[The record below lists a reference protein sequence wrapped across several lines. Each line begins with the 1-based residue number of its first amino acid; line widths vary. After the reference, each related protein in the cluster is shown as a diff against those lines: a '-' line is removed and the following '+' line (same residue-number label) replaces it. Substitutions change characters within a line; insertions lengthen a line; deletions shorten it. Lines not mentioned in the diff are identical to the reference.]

1 MTEPIATCLL
11 CGNSAELKHAGYPG
25 YMEPDKFSIYH
36 CRSCNTAFSLPRTD
50 TSAIYETI
58 YKNAEKVP
66 GYSRYMSYAGIVK
79 EMHDPLR
86 FLADT
91 SEAYWGVRESLP
103 KHKSDIRILEIG
115 SGLGYLTYS
124 LIRAGYDA
132 RGIDISENAVSQAT
146 ERFGKY
152 YLSGDVYE
160 YSVKHAGSY
169 DYIIS
174 TEVIEHIDR
183 PVDFLSAMLKLTKPG
198 GKVIITTP
206 NKSPYPED
214 IIWAS
219 DLPPVHLWWF
229 SEDSVKYMASK
240 LGATTEFIDFT
251 RFYNNNSKVTS
262 LRSQRS
268 GRLPSP
274 FFNVKGELIVKSASG
289 KSSFK
294 VEFLKLFTSSPV
306 LYSVYRFSKG
316 IVKRLTAGLKK
327 LSKKDLVV
335 YSDHGAL
342 LCAVITNP

>member
-1 MTEPIATCLL
+1 MTEQTANCLL
-11 CGNSAELKHAGYPG
+11 CGKTADLKHAGYPG
-25 YMEPDKFSIYH
+25 YMEPDRFSIYH
-36 CRSCNTAFSLPRTD
+36 CKNCNTAFSLPRTD

-86 FLADT
+86 FLADS
-91 SEAYWGVRESLP
+91 SEAYWGVRETLSGNRG
-103 KHKSDIRILEIG
+103 DIRILEIG

-132 RGIDISENAVSQAT
+132 KGIDISENAVRQAT
-146 ERFGKY
+146 ERFGNY
-152 YLSGDVYE
+152 YSSGDVYE
-160 YSVKHAGSY
+160 YSVKHSASY
-169 DYIIS
+169 DYVIS

-183 PVDFLSAMLKLTKPG
+183 PVDFLSALLSLVKPG

-206 NKSPYPED
+206 NKSPYPDD

-229 SEDSVKYMASK
+229 SEDSVRYMAAK
-240 LGATTEFIDFT
+240 LGATAEFVDFT
-251 RFYNNNSKVTS
+251 RFYRNNSKVTGIK
-262 LRSQRS
+262 SQRS

-274 FFNVKGELIVKSASG
+274 FFNSKGELIVKSASG
-289 KSSFK
+289 KSSLK
-294 VEFLKLFTSSPV
+294 AVFLKHFTSSPA
-306 LYSVYRFSKG
+306 LYSIYRYSKSS
-316 IVKRLTAGLKK
+316 VKRLTAGLKK
-327 LSKKDLVV
+327 LSKKDQVV